1 VIPPSDHWNG
11 ERFFNP
17 TQANGRSVTAV
28 PRMLAESRQPWPT
41 SVAVEVRKPP
51 PLDDATAIVTFIGH
65 ATFLIQTPRGNILT
79 DPIYS
84 DRASPLTFAGPRRV
98 RPPAVKFDDLP
109 PIALVVLS
117 HNHYDH
123 CDRRTLRAI
132 EERWHPLVVTTL
144 GNARLL
150 QSFGVRQIE
159 ELDWWQASAHA
170 PVPLTVAP
178 AQHFS
183 ARTPFDRNLALW
195 CSVMLTISGRRIF
208 FAGDSGYGPHFAEI
222 ARRLGAPDLAL
233 LPIGAY
239 EPRWFMKDI
248 HMNPEEAV
256 RAHLDLGATRSLG
269 MHFGTFQLTLEGIDA
284 PVIALGE
291 ALRARGLDA
300 DAFRAPVFGE
310 SAKLAT

>member
-17 TQANGRSVTAV
+17 TQANGQPATAV
-28 PRMLAESRQPWPT
+28 PRMLAESRQPWPA
-41 SVAVEVRKPP
+41 AVPVDVRRPP
-51 PLDDATAIVTFIGH
+51 PLGEAAAIITFIGH
-65 ATFLIQTPRGNILT
+65 ATFLIQTARGNVLT
-79 DPIYS
+79 DPVYS
-84 DRASPLTFAGPRRV
+84 ERASPLAFAGPRRV
-98 RPPAVKFDDLP
+98 RQPAVKFDDLP

-123 CDRRTLRAI
+123 CDGRTLRTI

-150 QSFGVRQIE
+150 QSFGVRQVE

-170 PVPLTVAP
+170 PLPVTVAP

-183 ARTPFDRNLALW
+183 ARTPFDRNRALW
-195 CSVMLTISGRRIF
+195 CSFMLTVGAHRIF
-208 FAGDSGYGPHFAEI
+208 FAGDSGYGDGFHFRN
-222 ARRLGAPDLAL
+222 ARDRYGPIRLAI

-239 EPRWFMKDI
+239 EPRWFMCDM

-256 RAHLDLGATRSLG
+256 QAFIDTGAERALAH
-269 MHFGTFQLTLEGIDA
+269 HYGTFRLTDEAIDQPPMRLA
-284 PVIALGE
+284 A
-291 ALRARGLDA
+291 ALREVHLPA
-300 DAFRAPVFGE
+300 DSFVALRPGQVLE
-310 SAKLAT
+310 L